1 MDEFRVVPETV
12 RVLSL
17 RRTAIAVIV
26 FSIAMGYVESAVVVD
41 LRWALGL
48 PLWPT
53 FPLTEATGPTQ
64 RLALIEIG
72 REAATLVMLVGVG
85 VIAGR
90 RGWEW
95 LAWTAVA
102 FGVWDIAYYGWLW
115 VFMGWPT
122 SLFDWDLLFL
132 IPVPWIGPV
141 IAPVLVSAALI
152 VFGLLGAARY
162 RAGRDP
168 QITRRHILAGVVG
181 GALVLLELHGRR
193 ATDPQRRRPGLVSV
207 AAVPRRPR
215 GGGGRCRRCAPRPGS
230 RSGSASRLVA
240 SPADQIAAGA
250 AVTRLVPISPPADRT
265 SSANAASVRS
275 FVAISGSAAMIR
287 DAPASR

>member
-1 MDEFRVVPETV
+1 MPETV
-12 RVLSL
+12 RVLTL
-17 RRTAIAVIV
+17 RRTAIAVIA

-53 FPLTEATGPTQ
+53 FPLTEATGPSE

-162 RAGRDP
+162 REGRDP

-181 GALVLLELHGRR
+181 GALVLLAFMADAPRILNGGIPVSF
-193 ATDPQRRRPGLVSV
+193 AWPLFVAGLVV
-207 AAVPRRPR
+207 
-215 GGGGRCRRCAPRPGS
+215 
-230 RSGSASRLVA
+230 
-240 SPADQIAAGA
+240 AGA
-250 AVTRLVPISPPADRT
+250 GAVDALRDP
-265 SSANAASVRS
+265 VRER
-275 FVAISGSAAMIR
+275 IR
-287 DAPASR
+287 EPVGGQPG